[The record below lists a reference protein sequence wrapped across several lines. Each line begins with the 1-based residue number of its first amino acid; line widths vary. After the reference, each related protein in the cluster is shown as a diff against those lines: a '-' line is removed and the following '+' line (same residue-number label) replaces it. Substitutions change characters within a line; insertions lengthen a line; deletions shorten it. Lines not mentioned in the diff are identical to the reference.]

1 MNLVK
6 VATEVVG
13 EIDVHDD
20 AIITFP
26 HGLLGFEDVRK
37 FTLINIG
44 DDIPFTYLQAVEI
57 GELAFVVTNPFLF
70 YPEYEFE
77 LSEIIKQELGIEKSE
92 DVVLVSMITIKNGEL
107 KDATINLLAPIIINA
122 RRAVGK
128 QIILHDSTYNTKH
141 TLVR

>member
-13 EIDVHDD
+13 EIDVQDD

-44 DDIPFTYLQAVEI
+44 DDIPFTYLQSVDL
-57 GELAFVVTNPFLF
+57 GELAFVVTNPFVF

-77 LSEIIKQELGIEKSE
+77 LSEIIKQELDIEKPE
-92 DVVLVSMITIKNGEL
+92 DVVLVSMVTIKNGEL
-107 KDATINLLAPIIINA
+107 KDATINLLAPIIINV
-122 RRAVGK
+122 RTTVGK

-141 TLVR
+141 QLVR